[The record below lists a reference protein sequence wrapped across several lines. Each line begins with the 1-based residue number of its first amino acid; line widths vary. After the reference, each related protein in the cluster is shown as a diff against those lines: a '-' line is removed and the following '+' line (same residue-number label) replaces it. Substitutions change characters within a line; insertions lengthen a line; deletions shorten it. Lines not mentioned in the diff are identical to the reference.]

1 MGSSLIGGVP
11 IGLALLPDLILGG
24 GALAVLL
31 YAVWPGESA
40 RHTRRVHVAAMGV
53 VLAALAA
60 TAWLA
65 IAGPTIA
72 AGAVLAGDA
81 FRWAMAGIVLLATF
95 GALAL
100 ARDYN
105 GGAALTAP
113 EPPALVLL
121 SASGMLLL
129 GAARDLTLLFLGIE
143 VMSVAVYVLAGL
155 DRRRPGS
162 AEAAMKYFLLGAFS
176 TAFLVYGM
184 ALLYG
189 ATGSTQLAAIADAI
203 RTRDLAGDPV
213 LVAGAALLFV
223 GFAFKV
229 AAVPF
234 HMWAPDVY
242 QGAPTPYTAFM
253 AAGVKVAAFAALAR
267 VVSEALAPAF
277 ASWYPVVWLLAALTM
292 VTGNVLALTQR
303 NVKRMLAYSSVA
315 HAGYLLVAIATG
327 TGQATA
333 AIVFYGLAY
342 TLATL
347 GAFGVLTAVSGGIEK
362 HTTLDD
368 LAGLV
373 HVRPGLAAAMTV
385 FMLSFLGFPLAGGM
399 GFFAKWYVLRAAM
412 EAPGPLV
419 KLAVLLVLASVVSAG
434 YYLGVIAAMYMKPR
448 PAEAEPVPATPRL
461 TGALVAAMAVVT
473 IALGV
478 YPVPAIRW
486 ATQAALAGA
495 VRVAVPPPGSAGPI
509 ATTDRP

>member
-11 IGLALLPDLILGG
+11 LGLALLPDLILGG

-31 YAVWPGESA
+31 FAVWPAESA
-40 RHTRRVHVAAMGV
+40 RHTRRVHAAAMLV

-60 TAWLA
+60 CVGLA
-65 IAGPTIA
+65 TAGPTIA
-72 AGAVLAGDA
+72 PAAALAGDT
-81 FRWAMAGIVLLATF
+81 FRWAMTAVVLVATL
-95 GALAL
+95 GALVL

-105 GGAALTAP
+105 GGAALVAP

-121 SASGMLLL
+121 SATGMLLL
-129 GAARDLTLLFLGIE
+129 GAARDLTLVFLGIE

-162 AEAAMKYFLLGAFS
+162 AEAALKYFLLGAFS

-184 ALLYG
+184 ALVYG
-189 ATGSTQLAAIADAI
+189 ATGATQFGAIAEAI
-203 RTRDLAGDPV
+203 RSRDLAGDPI
-213 LVAGAALLFV
+213 LVAGTALLFV

-253 AAGVKVAAFAALAR
+253 AAGVKIAAFAGLAR
-267 VVSEALAPAF
+267 LASEALGPAF
-277 ASWYPVVWLLAALTM
+277 DSWYPVVWMLAAVTM
-292 VTGNVLALTQR
+292 VAGNVLALTQR

-315 HAGYLLVAIATG
+315 HAGYLLVAVAAG

-347 GAFGVLTAVSGGIEK
+347 GAFGVLTIVSGGLEER
-362 HTTLDD
+362 TTLDD

-373 HVRPGLAAAMTV
+373 HVRPRLAAAMTV

-434 YYLGVIAAMYMKPR
+434 YYLGVVATMYMKPR
-448 PAEAEPVPATPRL
+448 AEGAAPIPATPRL
-461 TGALVAAMAVVT
+461 TGALVAVAAVVT
-473 IALGV
+473 LALGV

-486 ATQAALAGA
+486 AREAALAG
-495 VRVAVPPPGSAGPI
+495 PPGREAAAEAAGPI
-509 ATTDRP
+509 ATTTQP